1 MPVSV
6 KVYTWDPRMD
16 EMALNE
22 LDWTM
27 YELPTPGSHYWH
39 DRWGYTV
46 REVDE
51 MQDPPHVH
59 LVHDRA
65 YEEEPHGRVDA
76 LQRGHRFVL
85 AGRVMREVVALGDDG
100 FDELFRVVGDGVTA
114 DGQRC
119 EQVGEAAPER
129 ELVAVLDSRCQ
140 RLPMR
145 GFDAGR

>member
-1 MPVSV
+1 MPVPV

-27 YELPTPGSHYWH
+27 FELPAPGSHYWH

-51 MQDPPHVH
+51 TQDPPHVH

-65 YEEEPHGRVDA
+65 YEEELHAGLPDGYLLDGGRDSEDGSWHFFMLTPQGRPLGPFRGGDFDSAVGQA
-76 LQRGHRFVL
+76 LAAAAEHARAQ
-85 AGRVMREVVALGDDG
+85 AG
-100 FDELFRVVGDGVTA
+100 
-114 DGQRC
+114 
-119 EQVGEAAPER
+119 QV
-129 ELVAVLDSRCQ
+129 
-140 RLPMR
+140 
-145 GFDAGR
+145 